1 MVAEEEPGWFTY
13 SIRKK
18 RPLGAR
24 WHLYRLTLRLPGYL
38 RSVLVSLRARLAPGE
53 THPTDSR

>member
-18 RPLGAR
+18 RPMGAR
-24 WHLYRLTLRLPGYL
+24 WSLYRLGLRLPGYL
-38 RSVLVSLRARLAPGE
+38 RSVFLGLRARLAPGE
-53 THPTDSR
+53 SHPTQPR